1 MERINLK
8 TLHLLLCEY
17 SPYEILNKE
26 SCINL
31 FDSIFSRKIPKD
43 IVSKIVD
50 DYFKY
55 DIEYNSLLNILENN
69 NSKKLNGCDLLYY
82 IDNVLN
88 DPLYIKYIQS
98 KNSLFKEIYQEHYVQ
113 NNKTFILMNVKE
125 SLCCSWLM
133 NLYH

>member
-50 DYFKY
+50 DYFTPFL
-55 DIEYNSLLNILENN
+55 I
-69 NSKKLNGCDLLYY
+69 
-82 IDNVLN
+82 
-88 DPLYIKYIQS
+88 
-98 KNSLFKEIYQEHYVQ
+98 
-113 NNKTFILMNVKE
+113 
-125 SLCCSWLM
+125 
-133 NLYH
+133 